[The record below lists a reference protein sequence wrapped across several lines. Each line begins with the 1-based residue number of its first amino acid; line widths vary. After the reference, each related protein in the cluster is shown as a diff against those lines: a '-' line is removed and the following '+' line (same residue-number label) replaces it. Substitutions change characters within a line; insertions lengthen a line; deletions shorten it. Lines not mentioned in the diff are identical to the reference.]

1 MIPFP
6 AHRRGVVTDLGQ
18 LLLATGCADVDE
30 LSATVDGDA
39 DPDMWVE
46 EADGGV
52 EIGSGVRA
60 TVLAFPFLLAE
71 FWAVVDEVE
80 QQELEQ
86 IESAHR

>member
-1 MIPFP
+1 M
-6 AHRRGVVTDLGQ
+6 GE

-39 DPDMWVE
+39 NPDMWVE

-52 EIGSGVRA
+52 EVGSGVRA

-80 QQELEQ
+80 QQEVEH
-86 IESAHR
+86 IESTHR